1 MKIRLRRQKRPRLAV
16 LHLNGVM
23 SEEGDDPL
31 PRRVNLALAEARHFR
46 ARGLLVRINSPGGTV
61 GATQEIYEALLRFRD
76 ETKVPVVASLG
87 EVAASGGIYVA
98 MAAER
103 VIANAGTITGSIGV
117 IIQSRNL
124 SQLLGKVG
132 VEMEVVKSGTFK
144 DTLTYFR
151 GITAAERNMLQE
163 LINDSHEQFVETV
176 ARGRKLAPEKV
187 REFADGRVMTG
198 RQALHHGL
206 VDELGSFEAAVEAI
220 KGLANLTMKPH
231 LVEVGRMRKPWYER
245 LTRRF
250 LSQLDWEGASP
261 RLRGIPLYLM
271 PR

>member
-1 MKIRLRRQKRPRLAV
+1 
-16 LHLNGVM
+16 M
-23 SEEGDDPL
+23 SEEGDEPL
-31 PRRVNLALAEARHFR
+31 PQRVHAALEDARHLR
-46 ARGLLVRINSPGGTV
+46 PRGLLVRINSPGGTV
-61 GATQEIYEALLRFRD
+61 GATQEIYEALLRFRE
-76 ETKVPVVASLG
+76 ETKVPVIASLG

-103 VIANAGTITGSIGV
+103 VVANAGTITGSIGV
-117 IIQSRNL
+117 IIQARNL

-132 VEMEVVKSGTFK
+132 VEMEVVKSGAFK
-144 DTLTYFR
+144 DTLAIFR
-151 GITAAERNMLQE
+151 GITAEERQMLQD

-176 ARGRKLAPEKV
+176 VRGRKLAPEKV

-198 RQALHHGL
+198 RQALRCGL
-206 VDELGSFEAAVEAI
+206 VDELGGFAAAVEAARH
-220 KGLANLTMKPH
+220 LAQLTEKPH
-231 LVEVGRMRKPWYER
+231 LVEVGRTRKPWYER

-250 LSQLDWEGASP
+250 LHQLDWEGVSP